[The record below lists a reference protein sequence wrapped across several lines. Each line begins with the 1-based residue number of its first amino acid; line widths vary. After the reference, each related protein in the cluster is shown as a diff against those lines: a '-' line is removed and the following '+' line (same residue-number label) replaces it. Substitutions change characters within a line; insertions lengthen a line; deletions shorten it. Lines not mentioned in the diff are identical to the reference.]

1 MKSDIARLDPL
12 IIGEEIWKHKILSI
26 NLLGEMNISR

>member
-12 IIGEEIWKHKILSI
+12 NMVVIKKREEQESFIYVSI
-26 NLLGEMNISR
+26 RR

>member
-12 IIGEEIWKHKILSI
+12 ILILVLSSFSEKDGLYEIF
-26 NLLGEMNISR
+26 